1 MRKIFF
7 LLMVLCFTRSMHAQ
21 TEQVITDMQT
31 VEERQAEGQRLARLR
46 QKLDDDYQQE
56 LKACY
61 QLFDV
66 TRCRIEARERR
77 IHANAALR
85 KEELRYNASERRIQ
99 AAEAI
104 ERTEEKNSDAKL
116 KEAEA
121 QRAQAVQA
129 RIDRTDANAQKQLDH
144 ELQGTKRGEFEQKQR
159 EAAQRRADVEKKLRE
174 RTKEPAA
181 PLPVPVPGR

>member
-1 MRKIFF
+1 MKKISLF
-7 LLMVLCFTRSMHAQ
+7 LLLATCLCVSYAQ
-21 TEQVITDMQT
+21 TQTQTDVPT
-31 VEERQAEGQRLARLR
+31 IEERQAEGQRLSAWRK
-46 QKLDDDYQQE
+46 QLDDTNQQE

-61 QLFDV
+61 QKFDV

-77 IHANAALR
+77 IQANAALR
-85 KEELRYNASERRIQ
+85 KDELRYNASERRIQ

-104 ERTEEKNSDAKL
+104 ERTEEKNSEAKL

-129 RIDRTDANAQKQLDH
+129 RLDRTDANAQKQIDH

-159 EAAQRRADVEKKLRE
+159 EAAQRRADAEKKMRE

-181 PLPVPVPGR
+181 PLPVPGR

>member
-1 MRKIFF
+1 MRQIISLFIG
-7 LLMVLCFTRSMHAQ
+7 LCLTCSVFAQ
-21 TEQVITDMQT
+21 SAQVTTDAPTAQ
-31 VEERQAEGQRLARLR
+31 ERQAEGQRLSGLR

-56 LKACY
+56 VKACY
-61 QLFDV
+61 QFFDV

-99 AAEAI
+99 AVEAI

-129 RIDRTDANAQKQLDH
+129 HIDRADANAQKQLEH
-144 ELQGTKRGEFEQKQR
+144 ELQGTKRGEYEQRQR
-159 EAAQRRADVEKKLRE
+159 EAAQHRADVEKKMRE

-181 PLPVPVPGR
+181 PLPVPGR

>member
-7 LLMVLCFTRSMHAQ
+7 LLVALCLTRPMYAQ
-21 TEQVITDMQT
+21 TVQVTTDVST
-31 VEERQAEGQRLARLR
+31 VEARQAEGQRLSRLR

-56 LKACY
+56 VKACY
-61 QLFDV
+61 QFFDV

-121 QRAQAVQA
+121 QRAQAMQA
-129 RIDRTDANAQKQLDH
+129 RIERADANAQKQMEH
-144 ELQGTKRGEFEQKQR
+144 ELQGTKRGEYEQKQR
-159 EAAQRRADVEKKLRE
+159 EAAQHRADVEKKLRE

-181 PLPVPVPGR
+181 PLPVPGR